1 MILNIL
7 DWFIRIFYATLFG
20 VSAIVFVTAPW
31 FRIWANEKRWLRIG
45 FHSALLIATA
55 VFAGLFLI
63 LPTRFARP

>member
-1 MILNIL
+1 MMLDIL

-20 VSAIVFVTAPW
+20 GSAIVFVNAPW
-31 FRIWANEKRWLRIG
+31 FRIWSQEKKWLRIG

-63 LPTRFARP
+63 LPTRFSR